1 MKKAFKKVIRKIVEF
16 VLFIYCK
23 IVYRLKIVGTENI
36 PNEQVIFCANHR
48 SFIDP
53 PIVKVTCTRD
63 VRFLARESLAKNRFL
78 AFLGWVFDVIYVKK
92 DSKDVGALKGTLS
105 ALKKGESIA
114 LFPEGTRNG
123 LAKGESVKGGAAFF
137 AIKSGVKV
145 VPVGISGEIR
155 LFHKLTVNYGKP
167 LDFSMYKDP
176 KNKEEVEIVT
186 DKIME
191 EIKKLLQN

>member
-1 MKKAFKKVIRKIVEF
+1 MKKKLKRILGKFVEG

-36 PNEQVIFCANHR
+36 PKEQVIFCGNHR

-53 PIVKVTCTRD
+53 PIIKVTCTRD
-63 VRFLARESLAKNRFL
+63 VRFLAKESLAKNKFL
-78 AFLGWVFDVIYVKK
+78 AFLGWIFNVIYVKR
-92 DSKDVGALKGTLS
+92 DSKDISALKGTLS
-105 ALKKGESIA
+105 ALKNGESIA

-123 LAKGESVKGGAAFF
+123 LEKGESVKGGAAFF

-145 VPVGISGEIR
+145 VPVGISGEIKP
-155 LFHKLTVNYGKP
+155 FHKLTVTYGKP
-167 LDFSMYKDP
+167 IDFSMYKDP

-186 DKIME
+186 NKIME
-191 EIKKLLQN
+191 EIKKLL

>member
-1 MKKAFKKVIRKIVEF
+1 MKRKLKRIIGKIVEGI
-16 VLFIYCK
+16 LFIYCK

-36 PNEQVIFCANHR
+36 PDEQVIFCGNHR

-53 PIVKVTCTRD
+53 PIIKVTCKRD
-63 VRFLARESLAKNRFL
+63 VRFLARESLAENKFL
-78 AFLGWVFDVIYVKK
+78 AFLGWIFNVIYVKR
-92 DSKDVGALKGTLS
+92 DSKDIS
-105 ALKKGESIA
+105 ALKNTLSSLKNGKSIA

-123 LAKGESVKGGAAFF
+123 LEKGESVKGGAAFF

-145 VPVGISGEIR
+145 VPVGIAGEIKP
-155 LFHKLTVNYGKP
+155 FHKLTVTYGKP

-186 DKIME
+186 NKIME
-191 EIKKLLQN
+191 DIKKLL

>member
-1 MKKAFKKVIRKIVEF
+1 MKKKLKRVVGKIVEF
-16 VLFIYCK
+16 ILFVYCK

-53 PIVKVTCTRD
+53 PILKVTCKRD
-63 VRFLARESLAKNRFL
+63 VRFLARETLAKNPLL
-78 AFLGWVFDVIYVKK
+78 AFLGWVFDVIYVKRDAK
-92 DSKDVGALKGTLS
+92 DIS
-105 ALKKGESIA
+105 ALKNTLSCLKKGGSVA

-123 LAKGESVKGGAAFF
+123 LEKGESVKDGAAFF

-145 VPVGISGEIR
+145 VPVGIAGEIKP
-155 LFHKLTVNYGKP
+155 FHKLTVTYGKP

-186 DKIME
+186 NKIME
-191 EIKKLLQN
+191 EIKMML

>member
-1 MKKAFKKVIRKIVEF
+1 MKSKFRRIIGKFVEG

-36 PNEQVIFCANHR
+36 PDEQVIFCGNHR
-48 SFIDP
+48 SFIDA
-53 PIVKVTCTRD
+53 PIIKITCKRD
-63 VRFLARESLAKNRFL
+63 VRFLARESLAKNKFL
-78 AFLGWVFDVIYVKK
+78 AFLGWVFDVIYVKR

-123 LAKGESVKGGAAFF
+123 LEKGESVKSGAAFF

-145 VPVGISGEIR
+145 VPVGISGEIKP
-155 LFHKLTVNYGKP
+155 FHKLTVTYGKP
-167 LDFSMYKDP
+167 LDFSIYKDP
-176 KNKEEVEIVT
+176 KDKEELEIVT
-186 DKIME
+186 NKIME
-191 EIKKLLQN
+191 EIKRVL

>member
-1 MKKAFKKVIRKIVEF
+1 MKRIFKKVIGKFIEC

-36 PNEQVIFCANHR
+36 PKEQVIFCGNHR

-53 PIVKVTCTRD
+53 PIIKVTCKRD
-63 VRFLARESLAKNRFL
+63 VRFLARESLAENKFL
-78 AFLGWVFDVIYVKK
+78 AFLGWIFNVIYVKR
-92 DSKDVGALKGTLS
+92 DSKDIS
-105 ALKKGESIA
+105 ALKNTLSSLKNGKSIA

-123 LAKGESVKGGAAFF
+123 LEKGESVKGGAAFF

-145 VPVGISGEIR
+145 VPVGIAGEIKP
-155 LFHKLTVNYGKP
+155 FHKLTVTYGKP

-186 DKIME
+186 NKIME
-191 EIKKLLQN
+191 DIKKLL

>member
-1 MKKAFKKVIRKIVEF
+1 MKKKLKKVVGKFVEF
-16 VLFIYCK
+16 ILFVYCK

-53 PIVKVTCTRD
+53 PIIKVTCKRD
-63 VRFLARESLAKNRFL
+63 VTFLARESLAKNKLL
-78 AFLGWVFDVIYVKK
+78 AFLGWVFEVIYVKR
-92 DSKDVGALKGTLS
+92 DSKDIS
-105 ALKKGESIA
+105 ALKNTLACLKKGGSVA

-123 LAKGESVKGGAAFF
+123 LEKGESVKDGAAFF

-145 VPVGISGEIR
+145 VPVGIAGEIKP
-155 LFHKLTVNYGKP
+155 FHKLTVTYGKP
-167 LDFSMYKDP
+167 LDFTKYKDP

-186 DKIME
+186 NTIMK
-191 EIKKLLQN
+191 EIKKLL

>member
-1 MKKAFKKVIRKIVEF
+1 MKNKFKRLIGKFIEG

-36 PNEQVIFCANHR
+36 PEEQVIFCGNHR

-53 PIVKVTCTRD
+53 PIIKVTCTRNAT
-63 VRFLARESLAKNRFL
+63 FLARESLAKNPLL
-78 AFLGWVFDVIYVKK
+78 AFLGWVFEVIYVKR
-92 DSKDVGALKGTLS
+92 DSKDISALKSTLS
-105 ALKKGESIA
+105 VLKKGESIA

-123 LAKGESVKGGAAFF
+123 LEKGESVKGGAAFF

-145 VPVGISGEIR
+145 VPVGISGEIKP
-155 LFHKLTVNYGKP
+155 FHKLTVTYGKP

-186 DKIME
+186 NKIME
-191 EIKKLLQN
+191 EIKNLL

>member
-1 MKKAFKKVIRKIVEF
+1 MKKKIKRILGKFVEGI
-16 VLFIYCK
+16 LFIYCK

-36 PNEQVIFCANHR
+36 PEEQVIFCGNHR

-53 PIVKVTCTRD
+53 PIIKVTCTRD
-63 VRFLARESLAKNRFL
+63 VRFLAKESLARNKFL
-78 AFLGWVFDVIYVKK
+78 AFLGWIFNVIYVKR
-92 DSKDVGALKGTLS
+92 DSKDISALKGTLS
-105 ALKKGESIA
+105 ALKNGESIA

-123 LAKGESVKGGAAFF
+123 LEKGESVKGGAAFF

-145 VPVGISGEIR
+145 VPVGISGEIKP
-155 LFHKLTVNYGKP
+155 FHKLTVTYGKP

-191 EIKKLLQN
+191 EIKKLL

>member
-1 MKKAFKKVIRKIVEF
+1 MKKKLKRILGKFVEG

-36 PNEQVIFCANHR
+36 PEEQVIFCGNHR

-53 PIVKVTCTRD
+53 PIIKVTCTRD
-63 VRFLARESLAKNRFL
+63 VRFLARESLTKNPLFK
-78 AFLGWVFDVIYVKK
+78 FLGWIFDVIYVKRDAK
-92 DSKDVGALKGTLS
+92 DIGALKGTL
-105 ALKKGESIA
+105 ACLKKGESIA

-123 LAKGESVKGGAAFF
+123 LEKGESVKGGAAFF

-145 VPVGISGEIR
+145 VPVGITGEIKP
-155 LFHKLTVNYGKP
+155 FHKLKVTYGKP

-176 KNKEEVEIVT
+176 KNKEEVEVVT
-186 DKIME
+186 NKIME
-191 EIKKLLQN
+191 EIKILL